1 MKEKGG
7 RINWLI
13 RHMMLITGLVL
24 AVLLLIRGAAGTGR
38 AFDRERLTALI
49 NGQADAGL
57 EWIWRMNYPAAGR
70 AEENETKMVK
80 AEEESISGLSAA
92 SYLGSHLCTGIWAG
106 KRAVK

>member
-38 AFDRERLTALI
+38 AFDRERLTA
-49 NGQADAGL
+49 
-57 EWIWRMNYPAAGR
+57 
-70 AEENETKMVK
+70 
-80 AEEESISGLSAA
+80 
-92 SYLGSHLCTGIWAG
+92 
-106 KRAVK
+106 

>member
-38 AFDRERLTALI
+38 AFDRERLTA
-49 NGQADAGL
+49 GEQGTAYSPVKRPGRCRAGMDL
-57 EWIWRMNYPAAGR
+57 AYEL
-70 AEENETKMVK
+70 
-80 AEEESISGLSAA
+80 SGSR
-92 SYLGSHLCTGIWAG
+92 TQ
-106 KRAVK
+106 

>member
-38 AFDRERLTALI
+38 STE
-49 NGQADAGL
+49 
-57 EWIWRMNYPAAGR
+57 
-70 AEENETKMVK
+70 
-80 AEEESISGLSAA
+80 SGL
-92 SYLGSHLCTGIWAG
+92 LP
-106 KRAVK
+106 